1 MIIFYRLYK
10 CNIPQRIVSNFRNF
24 TNITNVINIF
34 ICKNFMFGV
43 DIYLTAQLKCNC
55 NALLS
60 LYFTENKG
68 LKFSLIDESNFGC
81 LYLHIN
87 FETRFLRQSAAF
99 ETVCLLYNK
108 VITAFFFKKK
118 QKNKYS
124 VLELAHY
131 PSAYEMP
138 CFNFYPA
145 I

>member
-10 CNIPQRIVSNFRNF
+10 CNIPQRTVSNFRNF

-81 LYLHIN
+81 LYLNIN
-87 FETRFLRQSAAF
+87 FETRFLQQSAAF

-108 VITAFFFKKK
+108 VITAFFKKK
-118 QKNKYS
+118 KTKKQIQCIRTGA
-124 VLELAHY
+124 L
-131 PSAYEMP
+131 PI
-138 CFNFYPA
+138 C